1 MLLPRVATDWL
12 PAMWVFH
19 GPTCTLWPYR
29 YLFRELFQFG
39 LPPVQDLTFKKPF
52 QKQCLTLTQAT
63 WKKNTSFYFIWTNH
77 LWINLINLYFCH
89 GETQWATDAYSPL
102 PHHSQFFMNLSYM
115 PSTVCF
121 PSKSFLACII
131 VPPLEIIHTFD
142 HLYWSSLD
150 ILQLFY
156 IFFVWGERIGAAWN
170 IRGART
176 KGHLDNH
183 KHYFSKKI

>member
-1 MLLPRVATDWL
+1 ML
-12 PAMWVFH
+12 H
-19 GPTCTLWPYR
+19 EKY
-29 YLFRELFQFG
+29 
-39 LPPVQDLTFKKPF
+39 
-52 QKQCLTLTQAT
+52 
-63 WKKNTSFYFIWTNH
+63 TSFCFIWTND
-77 LWINLINLYFCH
+77 LWINLINLYFCR

-102 PHHSQFFMNLSYM
+102 PHHSQFFINLSYM

-150 ILQLFY
+150 ILQFFY
-156 IFFVWGERIGAAWN
+156 TFFFFWGERIRAAWN
-170 IRGART
+170 IHGART

-183 KHYFSKKI
+183 KHYFSKKISVFFFIKTFISFDSLLQASICNSRLANEYCFWHNKFKFVFKW